1 MKYRLCRS
9 PLGNI
14 IVAGDGEGLRWL
26 EFQRR
31 RDGWFRI
38 PRDWVEDASF
48 PLLLRAEEQ
57 LLAYFEGRRR
67 SFSLPLAP
75 VGTPF
80 QQRVWAE
87 LRKVP
92 FGETV
97 SYSELARRCGRPSA
111 IRAAGAANG
120 KNPISIVIPC
130 HRVVGKNGAL
140 TGYGGG
146 LRKKQALLALER
158 APVYG
163 VPGHLRPGPS
173 RVHPGVVARQP

>member
-1 MKYRLCRS
+1 MKYRFCRS

-14 IVAGDGEGLRWL
+14 VVAGDGEGLRWL

-31 RDGWFRI
+31 RDGRFPI
-38 PRDWVEDASF
+38 PRDWEEDPTFA
-48 PLLLRAEEQ
+48 LLRRTGDELQ
-57 LLAYFEGRRR
+57 SYFEGRLR

-87 LRKVP
+87 LQKIR
-92 FGETV
+92 FGEII
-97 SYSELARRCGRPSA
+97 SYSELARRCGRPTA

-146 LRKKQALLALER
+146 LRKKRALLELER
-158 APVYG
+158 APLDD
-163 VPGHLRPGPS
+163 VPGHLRSGRS
-173 RVHPGVVARQP
+173 RAHPDVIARLP

>member
-1 MKYRLCRS
+1 MKFRLCPS
-9 PLGNI
+9 PLGKI
-14 IVAGDGEGLRWL
+14 VVAGDRAGLRWL

-31 RDGWFRI
+31 RDGWFSI
-38 PRDWVEDASF
+38 PRDWEEDGSF

-57 LLAYFEGRRR
+57 LQSYFEGKRR
-67 SFSLPLAP
+67 SFCLPLAP

-87 LRKVP
+87 LQKIP
-92 FGETV
+92 FGEIV
-97 SYSELARRCGRPSA
+97 SYSELARRCGRPRA

-146 LRKKQALLALER
+146 LRKKQALLELER
-158 APVYG
+158 APRYG
-163 VPGHLRPGPS
+163 VPGHLRAGPS
-173 RVHPGVVARQP
+173 RAHPGIVARQL